1 MSDPTIAIKNEKPS
15 DIIEDDSDDETEG
28 ADEVVDSDSVEEKT
42 DHQNGNNASSSSNN
56 RRASEQDDDTESL
69 DPRIQVSNVLPKS
82 QRSRKFKTKKLVKSN
97 KKKIFFVKLHFCP
110 VQKLILCLFRNSN
123 KWNLVKKHS

>member
-42 DHQNGNNASSSSNN
+42 VSFNSVILT
-56 RRASEQDDDTESL
+56 TE
-69 DPRIQVSNVLPKS
+69 N
-82 QRSRKFKTKKLVKSN
+82 TK
-97 KKKIFFVKLHFCP
+97 
-110 VQKLILCLFRNSN
+110 
-123 KWNLVKKHS
+123 